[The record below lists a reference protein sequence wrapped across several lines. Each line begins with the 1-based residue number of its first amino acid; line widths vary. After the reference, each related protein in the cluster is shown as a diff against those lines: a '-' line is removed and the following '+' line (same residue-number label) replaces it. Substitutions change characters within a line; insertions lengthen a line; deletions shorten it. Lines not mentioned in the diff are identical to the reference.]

1 MKITPLKNALTFTA
15 LTSLVIGFSGCLYSN
30 TYAPVSY
37 RSATP
42 IDVKAA
48 ASDPIVSGQG
58 CTYVALWLVSWGN
71 SGYAIATEKALK
83 QNPQGVLYDVKS
95 DLKVTSYLLG
105 LWTKT
110 CTIVTGRS
118 GHV

>member
-1 MKITPLKNALTFTA
+1 MKFRGYVPFISATFLLA
-15 LTSLVIGFSGCLYSN
+15 SLSGCLYTN
-30 TYAPVSY
+30 TYAPNSY

-48 ASDPIVSGQG
+48 VSDPIVSGMG
-58 CTYVALWLVSWGN
+58 CTYSALWLVGWGN
-71 SGYAIATEKALK
+71 AGYALATQRALK
-83 QNPQGVLYDVKS
+83 NDPQGVLYDVKS

-105 LWTKT
+105 LWTRA
-110 CTIVTGRS
+110 CTIVTGRA

>member
-1 MKITPLKNALTFTA
+1 MKISLIKNSVSFILLTA
-15 LTSLVIGFSGCLYSN
+15 LVASFSGCLYTN
-30 TYAPVSY
+30 TYAPDSY

-58 CTYVALWLVSWGN
+58 CTYSVLWMVSWGN
-71 SGYAIATEKALK
+71 SGYAIATHRALK
-83 QNPQGVLYDVKS
+83 NDPQGVLYDVKA
-95 DLKVTSYLLG
+95 DLKVTSYVLG
-105 LWTKT
+105 LWTRA
-110 CTIVTGRS
+110 CTIVTGRA